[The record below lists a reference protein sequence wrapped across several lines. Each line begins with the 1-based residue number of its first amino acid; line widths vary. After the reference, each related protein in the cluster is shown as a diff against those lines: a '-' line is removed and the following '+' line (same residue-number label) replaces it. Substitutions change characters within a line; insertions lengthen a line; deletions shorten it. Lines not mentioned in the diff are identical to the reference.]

1 MNSNLIVEEMI
12 RRYNFNGYPEEYRVS
27 LVNALDKI
35 RGVFK
40 DNLLSVTL
48 GGSGGKNKII
58 DGWSDLDIYII
69 LKKYDIKQISLLQ
82 EELDDSKI
90 HIGLTF
96 YNLYEIEND
105 LVDFKTKIM
114 VYEKNNYDV
123 NPTLYGMDY
132 FTDSEKM
139 QASAMVAQQHLAKF
153 PDVTQENYDDIIKS
167 ISTKENGVKFG
178 AVSKYG
184 FQILPIC
191 QSYDVVSDQFVSV
204 NHSSFGATT
213 STIYDT
219 LSDDYIQ
226 SRIEKGYE
234 ADLVIFDYSK
244 EFVVKAEDQYSKC
257 GWTPYEGETLRG
269 VIETVFID
277 GKAVLKDGRI

>member
-12 RRYNFNGYPEEYRVS
+12 RRYNFNGYPEEYKFS

-69 LKKYDIKQISLLQ
+69 LKRYDIEQISLLQ

-96 YNLYEIEND
+96 YSLYELEND

-123 NPTLYGMDY
+123 NPTLYGLDY
-132 FTDSEKM
+132 FKDVDYLEVYNNDMMNYPVVLQAFKRMYIEVLNNKRKIDKSYIKKMLVLLKCILSSHKIFAFGYDEVFRIFMGLLYNSEVNISFK
-139 QASAMVAQQHLAKF
+139 
-153 PDVTQENYDDIIKS
+153 DIIIDLEKNKDYIIS
-167 ISTKENGVKFG
+167 ISREIIEYTTYTDLFKKNDRNFK
-178 AVSKYG
+178 KR
-184 FQILPIC
+184 IL
-191 QSYDVVSDQFVSV
+191 
-204 NHSSFGATT
+204 G
-213 STIYDT
+213 
-219 LSDDYIQ
+219 
-226 SRIEKGYE
+226 G
-234 ADLVIFDYSK
+234 
-244 EFVVKAEDQYSKC
+244 
-257 GWTPYEGETLRG
+257 
-269 VIETVFID
+269 
-277 GKAVLKDGRI
+277 

>member
-12 RRYNFNGYPEEYRVS
+12 RRYNFNGYPEEYKVS

-35 RGVFK
+35 RCVFK

-82 EELDDSKI
+82 EVLEDSKI
-90 HIGLTF
+90 HIGFTF

-132 FTDSEKM
+132 FKDVDYLEVYNNDMMNYPVVLQAFKRMYIEVLNNKRKIDKSYIKKM
-139 QASAMVAQQHLAKF
+139 LVLLKCILSSHKIFAF
-153 PDVTQENYDDIIKS
+153 GYDEVFRTFIGLLYNSDIDISLKDII
-167 ISTKENGVKFG
+167 IDLEN
-178 AVSKYG
+178 
-184 FQILPIC
+184 
-191 QSYDVVSDQFVSV
+191 
-204 NHSSFGATT
+204 NE
-213 STIYDT
+213 
-219 LSDDYIQ
+219 DYIINI
-226 SRIEKGYE
+226 SREIIEYTTYT
-234 ADLVIFDYSK
+234 DLFKKNDRNFK
-244 EFVVKAEDQYSKC
+244 K
-257 GWTPYEGETLRG
+257 
-269 VIETVFID
+269 
-277 GKAVLKDGRI
+277 RILGG

>member
-1 MNSNLIVEEMI
+1 MNSNLIVEDMI
-12 RRYNFNGYPEEYRVS
+12 RRYNFNGYPEEYKVS

-69 LKKYDIKQISLLQ
+69 LKKYDIEQISLLQ

-96 YNLYEIEND
+96 YNINEIEND
-105 LVDFKTKIM
+105 LVDIKTKIM

-132 FTDSEKM
+132 FKDVDYLEVYNNDMMNYPVVLQAFKRMYIEVINDKRKIDKSYIKKM
-139 QASAMVAQQHLAKF
+139 LVLLKCILSSYKIF
-153 PDVTQENYDDIIKS
+153 TFGYDDVFRIFMGLLYNSEVDISLKNLIIDL
-167 ISTKENGVKFG
+167 EN
-178 AVSKYG
+178 
-184 FQILPIC
+184 
-191 QSYDVVSDQFVSV
+191 
-204 NHSSFGATT
+204 NE
-213 STIYDT
+213 
-219 LSDDYIQ
+219 DYIINI
-226 SRIEKGYE
+226 SREIIEYTTYT
-234 ADLVIFDYSK
+234 DLFKKNDRNFK
-244 EFVVKAEDQYSKC
+244 K
-257 GWTPYEGETLRG
+257 
-269 VIETVFID
+269 
-277 GKAVLKDGRI
+277 RILGG

>member
-12 RRYNFNGYPEEYRVS
+12 RRYNFNGYPEEYKAS
-27 LVNALDKI
+27 LVNSLDKI

-69 LKKYDIKQISLLQ
+69 LKKYDIEQISLLQ

-123 NPTLYGMDY
+123 NPTLYGIDY
-132 FTDSEKM
+132 FKNVDYLEVYNNDMMNYPVVLQAFKRMYIELLNNKRKIDKSYIKKMLVLLKCILSSHKIFAFGYDEVFRTFIGLLYNSEVDISLK
-139 QASAMVAQQHLAKF
+139 
-153 PDVTQENYDDIIKS
+153 DII
-167 ISTKENGVKFG
+167 IDLEN
-178 AVSKYG
+178 
-184 FQILPIC
+184 
-191 QSYDVVSDQFVSV
+191 
-204 NHSSFGATT
+204 NE
-213 STIYDT
+213 
-219 LSDDYIQ
+219 DYIINI
-226 SRIEKGYE
+226 SREIIEYTTYT
-234 ADLVIFDYSK
+234 DLFKKNDRNFK
-244 EFVVKAEDQYSKC
+244 K
-257 GWTPYEGETLRG
+257 
-269 VIETVFID
+269 
-277 GKAVLKDGRI
+277 RILGG